1 MKVAKTGQTFIS
13 DGSTVLVH
21 SSSRVVFYTLLE
33 ALKAKKRL
41 TVFVTE
47 SSPSKTGHQMKKWL
61 EEEGMKSVSVIPDSA
76 IGFFLERVDLV
87 LVGAEAVVKNGGI
100 INRIGSYPLA
110 VCAKAV
116 NKPFYVLVE
125 SYKFSQLY
133 PLKQEDIPSRLKS
146 RGDDEGS
153 DVYSSSLSG
162 VDYTPPNF
170 VTLLVTDLGP
180 LATAAVSDVLMQLY
194 V

>member
-47 SSPSKTGHQMKKWL
+47 SSPSKSGHQMKKWL

-100 INRIGSYPLA
+100 INEIGSYPLA

-146 RGDDEGS
+146 RGDADRS